1 MDEVQGEVLDI
12 REELEKHGPPGR
24 GGGGGGAQG
33 GYAGGQQAD
42 GDNAYTAFNLQQQQE
57 LMADQDLALEGVSRT
72 VGNLREQAHEM
83 NRELE
88 EQREMIEEVDRDA
101 ERVES
106 KLKRG
111 VKDLNGFIRKN
122 EGIFMSPNGAGVRSD
137 SESRYGKFVL
147 HRGAN
152 FGAYCTPSAT
162 TNSLKAPF
170 LHLIPSLIF
179 VLHTYSTCFT
189 VGVFTLGCLY
199 LAVQFVIYI
208 LHVLQPFCYLTCL
221 GLPVFGDNY
230 MMRIANLRPVNN
242 SFGGLEFFTRRKFS
256 NLIRCNY
263 ALHRHAELLI
273 SNNNS

>member
-24 GGGGGGAQG
+24 GSGGGGAQG

-42 GDNAYTAFNLQQQQE
+42 GDDVYTAFNLQQQQE

-122 EGIFMSPNGAGVRSD
+122 EGIFMSPNGAGAQGLTVKVDTAS
-137 SESRYGKFVL
+137 SCCIGVL
-147 HRGAN
+147 I
-152 FGAYCTPSAT
+152 
-162 TNSLKAPF
+162 LV
-170 LHLIPSLIF
+170 LI
-179 VLHTYSTCFT
+179 VL
-189 VGVFTLGCLY
+189 L
-199 LAVQFVIYI
+199 
-208 LHVLQPFCYLTCL
+208 VL
-221 GLPVFGDNY
+221 
-230 MMRIANLRPVNN
+230 
-242 SFGGLEFFTRRKFS
+242 
-256 NLIRCNY
+256 
-263 ALHRHAELLI
+263 LLI
-273 SNNNS
+273 L